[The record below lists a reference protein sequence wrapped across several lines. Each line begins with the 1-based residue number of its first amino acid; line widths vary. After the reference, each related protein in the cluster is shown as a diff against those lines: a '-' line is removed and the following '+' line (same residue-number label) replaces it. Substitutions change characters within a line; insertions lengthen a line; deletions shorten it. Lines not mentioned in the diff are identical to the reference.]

1 MAVNVTDG
9 WKEINIILA
18 DFEGIIRGLNQVGEI
33 DYTMYSEIFDAADL
47 AIDRAYNL
55 GVGDEREANK
65 KAFEVHKQ
73 QLSARDDKIKE
84 LELEIKQLQ
93 SDLEKQNHYVDDLI
107 SEIDG
112 LSNELSY
119 QENFEWIDE

>member
-47 AIDRAYNL
+47 AIDRAYHL

-73 QLSARDDKIKE
+73 QLSTRDDKIKE

-107 SEIDG
+107 SEIDD

-119 QENFEWIDE
+119 QENFEWVDE